1 MPAAGA
7 STAVS
12 TSREARLPRPPLL
25 ELSRIAL
32 FADLDGT
39 LAPLEAT
46 PDSVGPDA
54 GRRRLLEALLR
65 ALSGRLAV
73 VSGRALGDVDR
84 VLEGRIRAVGAV
96 HGLVRRS
103 ARGVVTGPLGEGRIG
118 AAKEGFLSFA
128 RTDDKLLVEDKG
140 PAVALHFRGAPQA
153 GPACMDLASR
163 LAPKLGLTVQ
173 KGDMVVEL
181 RRPGPDKGGAVEAF
195 LGEPPFAGF
204 TPVFLGDDL
213 TDEAGFRAV
222 RKHGGFGVIVG
233 GRRPSAALYALDDVD
248 AAQAWLRAGIEAAQ

>member
-1 MPAAGA
+1 MALSSA
-7 STAVS
+7 
-12 TSREARLPRPPLL
+12 RDERLPQPPLL
-25 ELSRIAL
+25 ELSRVAL

-73 VSGRALGDVDR
+73 VSGRALGDIDR
-84 VLEGRIRAVGAV
+84 VLEGRILAVGAV
-96 HGLVRRS
+96 HGLVRRD
-103 ARGVVTGPLGEGRIG
+103 AQGVVTTPPCDGRITG
-118 AAKEGFLSFA
+118 AREGFLSFA
-128 RTDDKLLVEDKG
+128 RRDKRLLVEDKG

-153 GPACMDLASR
+153 GQACLDLAER
-163 LAPKLGLTVQ
+163 LAPRYGLSVQ

-181 RRPGPDKGGAVEAF
+181 RRPGPDKGAAVEAF
-195 LGEPPFAGF
+195 IGEPPFAGF

-222 RKHGGFGVIVG
+222 RRHGGFGVIVG
-233 GRRPSAALYALDDVD
+233 RRRPTAALYALDDVD
-248 AAQAWLRAGIEAAQ
+248 AAQAWLRAGIEAAR